1 MRPYIRTL
9 QDGISQ
15 GSYAGAVKT
24 DKINLPRD
32 YLLQRI
38 LIDTRG
44 TMNITVGA
52 SVLVQDA
59 GQALMK
65 GIRVNLSG
73 GKLGA
78 KTVVDLSGID
88 VFFINFY
95 DYGRAAERV
104 LPTAIAN
111 GVAVS
116 WQLVLDFRL
125 AKDDPDDFSVA
136 IPMYDKSGATLVID
150 WDTPA
155 NGYGTNTSVWAL
167 TTKIT
172 LFEAIPESAD
182 EFAAGLNNPVLTI
195 TANQYATSA
204 AAGDESRNT
213 DVQVGALLRR
223 IWFYSETLAGVRSDT
238 EFNKIT
244 IRTPNLI
251 LFDKMDWYGLSMMN
265 KADWNLNTYDGNRAV
280 VGVAVLDF
288 ARGPFDERGR
298 VYGFD
303 SSSMKSGDMK
313 LKINK
318 ANASS
323 IFRVVQESVE
333 SVAA

>member
-1 MRPYIRTL
+1 MRPYQRTL
-9 QDGISQ
+9 QDGASQ
-15 GSYAGAVKT
+15 GSYAGVVKT

-65 GIRVNLSG
+65 GIRLNLSG
-73 GKLGA
+73 GKVGA
-78 KTVVDLSGID
+78 KTQVDLTGID
-88 VFFINFY
+88 LYFINFY
-95 DYGRAAERV
+95 DYGRGAERV

-116 WQLVLDFRL
+116 WQLMLDFRL
-125 AKDDPDDFSVA
+125 AKEDPDDFSVA

-155 NGYGTNTSVWAL
+155 NGYGTNTGTWAL

-172 LFEAIPESAD
+172 LFEAIPETPD
-182 EFAAGLNNPVLTI
+182 EFAAGLNNPVLTL
-195 TANQYATSA
+195 TGNSYTCSA
-204 AAGDESRNT
+204 ATGDETRNT
-213 DVQVGALLRR
+213 DIQVGALLRR
-223 IWFYSETLAGVRSDT
+223 IFFMVESSAGVRSDT
-238 EFNKIT
+238 EFNKLT
-244 IRTPNLI
+244 LKTPNLI
-251 LFDKMDWYGLSMMN
+251 LLDEIDWIGLSAFN
-265 KADWNLNTYDGNRAV
+265 KADWQLNTYDGNRSV
-280 VGVAVLDF
+280 VGYDVLDF
-288 ARGPFDERGR
+288 ARGPFDEKGR

-323 IFRVVQESVE
+323 ILRVVQESVE